1 MQVARRDT
9 EEQCFAAVN
18 DLLEIIEPDAP
29 LADDEARAGNSKA
42 KTDAQRI
49 RRANAKATKSP
60 QALAA

>member
-29 LADDEARAGNSKA
+29 LADD
-42 KTDAQRI
+42 
-49 RRANAKATKSP
+49 
-60 QALAA
+60 